1 MTGTRA
7 AGWRR
12 ALIAAAVVV
21 AVDQAAK
28 ALVVANMG
36 LGESDPVFPGVSLTY
51 VRNSGVAF
59 GAFAGGGTIVWVLTI
74 AALCGLLV
82 YFAFRSDRRWLWL
95 PVGAIAG
102 GAIGNLADR
111 AREGAVVDFID
122 VVAWPA
128 FNVADMAI
136 VVGILAF
143 VYVAEG
149 EGKGAGGQAAKRP
162 EGGEAS

>member
-1 MTGTRA
+1 MTGKRA

-21 AVDQAAK
+21 AIDQATK
-28 ALVVANMG
+28 ALVVANISV
-36 LGESDPVFPGVSLTY
+36 GESDSVFPGVDLTH

-59 GAFAGGGTIVWVLTI
+59 GALASGGAIVWVLTGL
-74 AALCGLLV
+74 ALGGLLT

-95 PVGAIAG
+95 PVGIVAG
-102 GAIGNLADR
+102 GAVGNLIDR
-111 AREGAVVDFID
+111 AREGAVTDFID

-143 VYVAEG
+143 AYVAEG
-149 EGKGAGGQAAKRP
+149 DRERDGSGQRAEGRDEAA
-162 EGGEAS
+162 